1 MNSWARGGLV
11 IFAIVSAAVCQVA
24 THRSNAFG
32 DPGVSSA
39 VSSSTGPIEGILDH
53 INHYRRLEHLDPLTE
68 NQSDS
73 RAAANH
79 ARYIIENRLGPGD
92 YIIDSGHVKSGL
104 TRTTHDEALGNPWYS
119 GAGASIATRSNTF
132 TAATIPSD
140 VRPWIDRLMTS
151 PLTALVVLDP
161 TLATLGY
168 GDYCADGRCSAV
180 IVYDNNQS
188 QLQLA
193 REFKLTAANPE
204 YPEQYS
210 DAYSASGER
219 SRNYLKSP
227 IQFPPPDGRFPL
239 GSYDGGREFSD
250 PLSACASYT
259 PPTGLPIVL
268 SLGVGLSEGAAVRLE
283 SFSLMDGAQ
292 QLESCGYDAFSYA
305 NQESDTQRAG
315 PNLLRNN
322 LRWKLAAVVIPR
334 APLKPGHT
342 YTISMTVESQQYK
355 WSFKIEPD
363 QYLGHD

>member
-1 MNSWARGGLV
+1 MNSWARGCLV
-11 IFAIVSAAVCQVA
+11 TFGIVSAAVGQVA

-32 DPGVSSA
+32 DPGVTSA
-39 VSSSTGPIEGILDH
+39 VSSSTSPIEGILDH
-53 INHYRRLEHLDPLTE
+53 INHYRRLEHLDPLSE

-104 TRTTHDEALGNPWYS
+104 SRTTHDEAHGNPWYS
-119 GAGASIATRSNTF
+119 VAGASVATRSNTF

-140 VRPWIDRLMTS
+140 TRPWIDQLMTS
-151 PLTALVVLDP
+151 PLSALFVLDP
-161 TLATLGY
+161 TLTSLGY
-168 GDYCADGRCSAV
+168 GDYCADGRCAAV

-188 QLQLA
+188 QVQLA
-193 REFKLTAANPE
+193 REFKLTAANAP
-204 YPEQYS
+204 YYS
-210 DAYSASGER
+210 ESFSGSGE
-219 SRNYLKSP
+219 SARNYLKSP
-227 IQFPPPDGRFPL
+227 IQFPPPAGRFPL
-239 GSYDGGREFSD
+239 SSYDGGREFGD
-250 PLSACASYT
+250 PLSACAAYS

-268 SLGVGLSEGAAVRLE
+268 SLGEGLNESAAVRLE

-305 NQESDTQRAG
+305 NQETEIQEAG
-315 PNLLRNN
+315 RNLLRNI

-342 YTISMTVESQQYK
+342 YTISMAVASQEYK

-363 QYLGHD
+363 QGHD